1 MAHEMIEEGKLA
13 SEKQKNIQAA
23 AEFWADMRKTHG
35 FLNQAADP
43 NVQVAAMTDEA
54 AREPWSS
61 SKQQVEAPFE
71 SRENPKRRKRSD
83 DEYKIPTIHHLSNT
97 ATPSE
102 YTKPATTTISLGNTP
117 ASDGEDKAL
126 PTASETHT
134 AQALEAITVVPVKR
148 TGEDTDKSAEPI
160 TTTAP
165 QRDNLDT
172 ASLTAIEKE
181 THKPQT
187 QTGSTDEV
195 WQSHSNRKRDKAPHS
210 PTPGTSYKQHV
221 ETSIDNLGNR
231 KRKGGSDAEVRAT
244 RHDTTRTAP
253 AAGNSSKQQIETII
267 EPNDTTSR
275 PDSSKCIQV
284 GNNTFVLRTQPET
297 PSTHRVEESIEFYDS
312 SQTKKRRL
320 SSGIRKRMKFHPQ

>member
-1 MAHEMIEEGKLA
+1 
-13 SEKQKNIQAA
+13 
-23 AEFWADMRKTHG
+23 
-35 FLNQAADP
+35 
-43 NVQVAAMTDEA
+43 
-54 AREPWSS
+54 
-61 SKQQVEAPFE
+61 VEAPFE

-83 DEYKIPTIHHLSNT
+83 DEYKTPTIHRLSNT
-97 ATPSE
+97 APPRE
-102 YTKPATTTISLGNTP
+102 YTKPVTTTISLGNTP
-117 ASDGEDKAL
+117 ASGGEEEAL
-126 PTASETHT
+126 LTASETRT
-134 AQALEAITVVPVKR
+134 AQALDAIPVEPVKR
-148 TGEDTDKSAEPI
+148 TGEDADKSAEPT

-165 QRDNLDT
+165 KKDNLGT

-181 THKPQT
+181 THKTQT

-195 WQSHSNRKRDKAPHS
+195 WQSHRNRKSNKVPHS
-210 PTPGTSYKQHV
+210 LQPGTSYKQHV
-221 ETSIDNLGNR
+221 ETSIETLGNR

-297 PSTHRVEESIEFYDS
+297 PSTHHVEESIVFYDS